1 MDLFYLDRLYD
12 EALVGATEGDQANN
26 RNNQVILYD
35 HNGNLVLRGHAT
47 FDETSINI
55 SNEFERITGLAGD
68 ALNFYNNLRQAG
80 IKYSALANGGI
91 GAVSK
96 VLKKAFDSG
105 DGGTSGLDSFLD
117 TLTGLAKKT
126 DSVIQHYAQMAPDTA
141 DSYLYMFKGTN
152 ITTPTRFSKLWLTS
166 SYDEESIYTRVKNDL
181 KRFIGQFTTEE
192 DDTGFIGFTK
202 APNDFKATL
211 NALKSVNT
219 SPEGTFTMWYGRQN
233 FRGMVVTDI
242 DLTLSRTNIKFGSK
256 DYRPLYINADFTVRP
271 VVKYTS
277 KNFDKWLT

>member
-12 EALVGATEGDQANN
+12 EKLVGATEGDQANN

-35 HNGNLVLRGHAT
+35 HTGKLVLRGHAT

-55 SNEFERITGLAGD
+55 SNEFERITGLTGD
-68 ALNFYNNLRQAG
+68 IMNFYNNIRTQG
-80 IKYSALANGGI
+80 IKYSALASGGADAVTNIMGKLFDGNSEFKGVTEIMNGLSDWI
-91 GAVSK
+91 
-96 VLKKAFDSG
+96 KKN
-105 DGGTSGLDSFLD
+105 
-117 TLTGLAKKT
+117 TGRL
-126 DSVIQHYAQMAPDTA
+126 QHYAQMAPDTA

-166 SYDEESIYTRVKNDL
+166 SYDEESIYIRVKNDL
-181 KRFIGQFTTEE
+181 RRFIGQFTTDE
-192 DDTGFIGFTK
+192 DTTGFVGFTK
-202 APNDFKATL
+202 APNDYKASL
-211 NALKSVNT
+211 SALKSVNT